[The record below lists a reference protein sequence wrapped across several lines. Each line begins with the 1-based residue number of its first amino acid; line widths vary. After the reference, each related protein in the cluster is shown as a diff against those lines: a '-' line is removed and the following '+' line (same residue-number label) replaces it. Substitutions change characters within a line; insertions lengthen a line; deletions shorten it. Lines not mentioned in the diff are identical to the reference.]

1 MSGLSS
7 YRLLYTAKWFFFID
21 IIFPFDTIFP
31 PWFSNNIL
39 LPNFYI
45 HYIFTILHSPT
56 IFLFPEFYYSST
68 WFSNVFLFFV
78 FSICFFSTNRLTNA
92 STTLLLPINNK
103 NIFIQYFIINF
114 YYLRTSLIFLYIF
127 HY

>member
-1 MSGLSS
+1 MVCQVIGYYIQLNGFSLLILYFLLILSFHHGS
-7 YRLLYTAKWFFFID
+7 L
-21 IIFPFDTIFP
+21 IIF
-31 PWFSNNIL
+31 
-39 LPNFYI
+39 FYLTFI
-45 HYIFTILHSPT
+45 YT
-56 IFLFPEFYYSST
+56 IFLQYFIRQPF
-68 WFSNVFLFFV
+68 FSFLNFIIHLHGSLMS
-78 FSICFFSTNRLTNA
+78 FSFCLLYLFFSTNRLTNA